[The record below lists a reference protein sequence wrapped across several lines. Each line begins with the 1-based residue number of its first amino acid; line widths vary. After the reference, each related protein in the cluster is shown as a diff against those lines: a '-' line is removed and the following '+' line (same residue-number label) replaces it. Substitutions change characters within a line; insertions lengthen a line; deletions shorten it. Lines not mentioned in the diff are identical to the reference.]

1 MSSTSRRLFWLKA
14 LFHLIG
20 LIPIVYLVLKVLSDN
35 AGGDPVQ
42 YIIHFTG
49 TGALNA
55 LAATLLISPIAK
67 KFKLGILLQT
77 RRLVGLY
84 VFSYASLHVFAFFSL
99 DLLFAWS
106 LFFEEVLKRPYILV
120 GATAYILLSALAITS
135 FKSVRRTM
143 GKRWQRLHNS
153 IYLIAVL
160 VPVHFYWSVK
170 SEIIEPSLYLI
181 FFTALLGIRLNK
193 IKSWTPTV
201 LKYFSA
207 FSSKGRGKSDP

>member
-1 MSSTSRRLFWLKA
+1 MGSTSRHLFWLKGI
-14 LFHLIG
+14 FHLIG
-20 LIPIVYLVLKVLSDN
+20 LCPIVYLVLKVLSDN

-55 LAATLLISPIAK
+55 LAATLLISPLAK
-67 KFKLGILLQT
+67 KFKLGLLLQT

-84 VFSYASLHVFAFFSL
+84 VFTYASLHVLAFFSL

-120 GATAYILLSALAITS
+120 GATAYILLFALAITS
-135 FKSVRRTM
+135 FNTIRKKM
-143 GKRWQRLHNS
+143 GKRWQRLHNF

-170 SEIIEPSLYLI
+170 SEIIEPSLYLL
-181 FFTALLGIRLNK
+181 FFSVLLGVRLK
-193 IKSWTPTV
+193 KVRSWKRIFS
-201 LKYFSA
+201 KYFSIPL
-207 FSSKGRGKSDP
+207 K